1 MRDKDTVSIYE
12 RAKAWTSKQY
22 DEETRK
28 EVRYMLENDEKKLI
42 DAFYKD
48 LEFGTGGLRGIMG
61 AGTNRMNRYTV
72 GMATQGMANYMIKN
86 FPDQDI
92 SVVIAHDCR
101 NNSRAFSE
109 IVAGIFSA
117 NGFRVYLFESLR
129 PTPELS
135 FAIRHLGCQ
144 GGVIITAS
152 HNPPEYNGFK
162 AYWDDGGQITAPHD
176 VNIIDEVRK
185 ISKVSEIKFDGPD
198 DNIHIIGK
206 EVDELFI
213 DTIKKNISL
222 NPDRIKEKHDIGIV
236 YTPIHGTGV
245 EIIPATLRKFGFTN
259 IINVPEQDVVDG
271 NFPTVESPN
280 PEEPGAFKMA
290 LDKAKKHGAHI
301 AMATD
306 PDGDRLGL
314 AVKNR
319 SGDFILLN
327 GNQTGAILTWY
338 IISQMK
344 EKNMLRGNEYIIKTI
359 VTSDLLE
366 RIAEQ
371 NGVQCYNVL
380 TGFKYFASLMKKL
393 GHKKKY
399 IGGGEESFGYL
410 AGDYVRDK
418 DGVGS
423 CALVAEVTA
432 FTACNDKSLFDTLVD
447 IYHEYGL
454 YREKLVNIV
463 RKGKEGADE
472 INSIMTNFRE
482 NPPVALNNSPLV
494 KIIDYLEG
502 KSREPLANKESTFDM
517 ERSNVLQ
524 FFLEDGSKISLRPSG
539 TEPKIKFYFSV
550 TDKLENKNDYEK
562 KEAELDARIE
572 ALVQEMSYEPSSA
585 SLR

>member
-1 MRDKDTVSIYE
+1 MNNKYTESIYE
-12 RAKAWTSKQY
+12 RARTWTLKQY
-22 DEETRK
+22 DEETRE
-28 EVRYMLENDEKKLI
+28 EVLYMMENDEKKLI
-42 DAFYKD
+42 DSFYQD

-72 GMATQGMANYMIKN
+72 GMATQGMANYMMKN
-86 FPDQDI
+86 FPGKDI
-92 SVVIAHDCR
+92 NVAIAHDCR

-162 AYWDDGGQITAPHD
+162 AYWEDGGQITAPHD
-176 VNIIDEVRK
+176 VNIINEVRK
-185 ISKVSEIKFDGPD
+185 ISEVPEIKFNGPD
-198 DNIHIIGK
+198 KNIHIIGK
-206 EVDELFI
+206 DIDELFI
-213 DTIKKNISL
+213 DTIKNNISL
-222 NPDRIKEKHDIGIV
+222 NPDCIKEKHDLGIV

-280 PEEPGAFKMA
+280 PEDPRAFKMA
-290 LDKAKKHGAHI
+290 LERAKKQGAGL

-306 PDGDRLGL
+306 PDGDRLGV
-314 AVKNR
+314 AVRNR
-319 SGDFILLN
+319 SGEFVLLN
-327 GNQTGAILTWY
+327 GNQTAAILTWY

-344 EKNMLRGNEYIIKTI
+344 TKNMLEGNEYIIKTV
-359 VTSDLLE
+359 VTSGLLD
-366 RIAEQ
+366 RIAEK
-371 NGVQCYNVL
+371 NGVECYNVL
-380 TGFKYFASLMKKL
+380 TGFKYFASLMNKL
-393 GHKKKY
+393 GKEKKY
-399 IGGGEESFGYL
+399 IGGGEESYGYL

-418 DGVGS
+418 DAVGS
-423 CALVAEVTA
+423 CALVAEVAT
-432 FTACNDKSLFDTLVD
+432 FTACHGKSLYDTLID
-447 IYHEYGL
+447 IYYDYGL

-472 INSIMTNFRE
+472 INRMMSNFRE
-482 NPPVALNNSPLV
+482 NPPDVVNNSRV
-494 KIIDYLEG
+494 VRIIDYLEG
-502 KSREPLANKESTFDM
+502 ISRDIPANKETSIDM
-517 ERSNVLQ
+517 DKSNVLQ

-550 TDKLENKNDYEK
+550 NDKLENKDEYEK
-562 KEAELDARIE
+562 KKAELDARIE
-572 ALVQEMSYEPSSA
+572 ALIQEMSYE
-585 SLR
+585 L

>member
-22 DEETRK
+22 DEKTRK
-28 EVRYMLENDEKKLI
+28 EVRYMMNNDEKKLI
-42 DAFYKD
+42 DSFYKD

-72 GMATQGMANYMIKN
+72 GMASQGMANYMMKN
-86 FPDQDI
+86 FPGKEI
-92 SVVIAHDCR
+92 SVAIAHDCR

-117 NGFRVYLFESLR
+117 NAFQVYLFESLR

-206 EVDELFI
+206 EIDELFI

-280 PEEPGAFKMA
+280 PEEPRAFKMA
-290 LDKAKKHGAHI
+290 LDKARKHGAHI
-301 AMATD
+301 ALATD

-344 EKNMLRGNEYIIKTI
+344 EKNMLNGNEYIIKTI
-359 VTSDLLE
+359 VTSDLIE

-393 GHKKKY
+393 NQEKKY

-423 CALVAEVTA
+423 CALVAEVAA
-432 FTACNDKSLFDTLVD
+432 FTACNDKSLFDALVD

-454 YREKLVNIV
+454 YREKLINII

-472 INSIMTNFRE
+472 INSIMTKFRK
-482 NPPVALNNSPLV
+482 NPPETLNNSPVV

-502 KSREPLANKESTFDM
+502 ISREPLANKKSSFDM

-550 TDKLENKNDYEK
+550 NDKLERKEDYEN

-572 ALVQEMSYEPSSA
+572 ALVQEMSYE
-585 SLR
+585 L